1 MSGQSVRCQAA
12 EEARITHHECF
23 KVRTPPLGE
32 TVSNLPVVVDPMGGV
47 ELTRVTR
54 WGQPIIQTTL
64 EAIQLVF
71 ARF

>member
-1 MSGQSVRCQAA
+1 M
-12 EEARITHHECF
+12 
-23 KVRTPPLGE
+23 GE
-32 TVSNLPVVVDPMGGV
+32 TVSNLPVVVDPVGGV